1 MLLMSALLCLFNSG
15 KLLCTVLS
23 ILDLT
28 VLVGFYVQLY

>member
-15 KLLCTVLS
+15 KLLCIVLLT
-23 ILDLT
+23 LDLI